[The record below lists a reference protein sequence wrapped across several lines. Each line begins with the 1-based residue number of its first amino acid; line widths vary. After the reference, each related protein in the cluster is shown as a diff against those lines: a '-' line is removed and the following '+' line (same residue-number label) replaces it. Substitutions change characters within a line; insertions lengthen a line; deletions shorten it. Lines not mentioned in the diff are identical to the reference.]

1 MISTFEFAM
10 RLLMRHEG
18 GFVDHPKLIRD
29 AIEAAL
35 FSRGTVAQ
43 DSPPDTAVQQCSHQ
57 GCSREKLA
65 KGLCNTHYIRF
76 RRGADMDAAIRAR
89 NKNSICF
96 RCDAPLNGKGGWN
109 LCAKHYKRERLA
121 TIKATIVALFGG
133 CCADCN
139 GVFPQAAYD
148 FHHLSDK
155 EDSIALLMSKASA
168 QDIAA
173 EAAKCVLLCANCHR
187 IRHFNIASVD
197 P

>member
-1 MISTFEFAM
+1 MHSLISN
-10 RLLMRHEG
+10 
-18 GFVDHPKLIRD
+18 

-35 FSRGTVAQ
+35 FSRKMIAQ
-43 DSPPDTAVQQCSHQ
+43 DSPPDTAMRQCYYQ
-57 GCSREKLA
+57 NCSREILA
-65 KGLCNTHYIRF
+65 KGLCNTHYIRL
-76 RRGADMDAAIRAR
+76 RRGADMDVGIRPR
-89 NKNSICF
+89 NKNSICLQ
-96 RCDAPLNGKGGWN
+96 CDAPLNGKGGWN
-109 LCAKHYKRERLA
+109 LCAKHYKRERLI

-148 FHHLSDK
+148 FHHLSNK
-155 EDSIALLMSKASA
+155 ENSIALLMSNASP

-187 IRHFNIASVD
+187 IRHANTASME